1 MLTLKFGGYQP
12 ERSVHTRAARALD
25 VALGERTHGALRLD
39 ITAQITETGRA
50 AADLLTMTES
60 GALEMCYFASSY
72 LVGRIPA
79 LGVLD
84 LPFEGAD
91 RTMIW
96 RRLDGEAG
104 RLLKEAVARDSGYEL
119 LAFWDN
125 GVRHI
130 SNGVR
135 AIRHPR
141 DCAGLSI
148 RTLDNAFHQVI
159 FGALGFSPRF
169 IDVKDLGAAVRSRTI
184 DAQENPLTN
193 LVNFDIHKTHRF
205 VSLTGHFFGI
215 ALVLGNK
222 AALGGLDTSQRV
234 ALELGI
240 AHATGMQRDL
250 AAAED
255 EACLGLLEADG
266 VDIGKEG
273 QLDRDAFRQCVA
285 EVVANETRH
294 LDPTLLSAWR
304 GPPEARGSAQTSA

>member
-1 MLTLKFGGYQP
+1 MMKSLRFGGYQP

-25 VALGERTHGALRLD
+25 AALRERTGGAVHLD
-39 ITAQITETGRA
+39 ITAQITTTGRLA
-50 AADLLTMTES
+50 SDMLTMTES
-60 GALEMCYFASSY
+60 GELDLCYFASSY
-72 LVGRIPA
+72 LAGRIPA

-91 RTMIW
+91 RAAIW

-104 RLLKEAVARDSGYEL
+104 RLLKAAVARVSGYEL

-148 RTLDNAFHQVI
+148 RTLDNTFHQAI
-159 FGALGFSPRF
+159 FAALGFSPRF
-169 IDVKDLGAAVRSRTI
+169 IDVKDLGEEVRKRTI

-193 LVNFDIHKTHRF
+193 LINFDIHKTHRF
-205 VSLTGHFFGI
+205 VSLTGQFFGI

-222 AALGGLDTSQRV
+222 AALGRLDAAQR
-234 ALELGI
+234 ATLEHCL
-240 AHATGMQRDL
+240 AHSTDIQREL

-255 EACLGLLEADG
+255 EVCLQLLQADG
-266 VDIGKEG
+266 VDVVQGR
-273 QLDRDAFRQCVA
+273 QLDHAAFQACVA
-285 EVVANETRH
+285 DVVANETCH
-294 LDPTLLSAWR
+294 LDPALLAAWR
-304 GPPEARGSAQTSA
+304 EDG